1 MLSNPRYSMQTRSS
15 PIPPPACGGHPNRK
29 ESMYALI
36 VSKSVKANIDI
47 ILKVDSFI
55 IALYPIQI
63 YVLFLILKSVGHY
76 LPNAVFSYIPGF
88 S

>member
-1 MLSNPRYSMQTRSS
+1 MLSNPRYSIQTRSS

-76 LPNAVFSYIPGF
+76 LLSGLY
-88 S
+88 